1 MKIRDRKEF
10 ETKPEPLTCGP
21 DTTVLIATQ
30 AMAKK
35 NYGSIVIV
43 DNDQRV
49 LGMMT
54 ERDIF
59 RRVIAER
66 LDPETTRVAEV
77 MTSNVHTARADDDLV
92 DWLRVM
98 SNERFRR
105 LPVVDDDG
113 RLVTIMSQGDFVS
126 YTWPD
131 LINQAKTLTRAWFG
145 PRGFPLLLAGLGG
158 YTAPNP
164 AGGAAVLLAGHLS
177 ASCRLEPRR
186 AS

>member
-10 ETKPEPLTCGP
+10 ETKPDPLTCSP
-21 DTTVLIATQ
+21 DTTVLTATQ
-30 AMAKK
+30 AMAEK
-35 NYGSIVIV
+35 NFGSIVVV
-43 DNDQRV
+43 DDDRRV

-59 RRVIAER
+59 RRVIARR

-77 MTSNVHTARADDDLV
+77 MTTDVRMAQADDDLV

-105 LPVVDDDG
+105 LPVIDENG

-131 LINQAKTLTRAWFG
+131 LINQAKTLTRAWMG
-145 PRGFPLLLAGLGG
+145 PRGLPLLLIGLGG
-158 YTAPNP
+158 YTALI
-164 AGGAAVLLAGHLS
+164 LLVALLFLTLG
-177 ASCRLEPRR
+177 R
-186 AS
+186 